1 MERLSSLRGI
11 RNLARFIAAEI
22 GRGADQDQVAKVL
35 AAPAQRKVLLKRHA
49 AYLKFYAD
57 WLGKPQKIR
66 WWQRSIEIRGQR
78 LHVAGLDSAWMAC
91 GDTDRGHLLLGRYQV
106 NQTVLHPAQAQLGLE
121 DLAGNCWEWCDDVY
135 SEDQGAVGSPRFLRG
150 GAFDDGAVPALLG
163 PVPGRAGVGSAVRT
177 GDPRDQP
184 EPRNPPWRWGAA
196 GAGALRAIPGRC
208 PHCH

>member
-1 MERLSSLRGI
+1 MRCRIRVRIKLSDIHFRAGTAWDADPVLRD
-11 RNLARFIAAEI
+11 LARFIAAEI

-35 AAPAQRKVLLKRHA
+35 AAPAQRKVLLKRLA

-57 WLGKPQKIR
+57 WLGKPQKLP

-121 DLAGNCWEWCDDVY
+121 DLAGNCWEWCDDVH

-150 GAFDDGAVPALLG
+150 GAFGGGAGFLRSSVRG
-163 PVPGRAGVGSAVRT
+163 GVGP
-177 GDPRDQP
+177 GDRDPGVGFRCVLAASRQP
-184 EPRNPPWRWGAA
+184 
-196 GAGALRAIPGRC
+196 
-208 PHCH
+208 